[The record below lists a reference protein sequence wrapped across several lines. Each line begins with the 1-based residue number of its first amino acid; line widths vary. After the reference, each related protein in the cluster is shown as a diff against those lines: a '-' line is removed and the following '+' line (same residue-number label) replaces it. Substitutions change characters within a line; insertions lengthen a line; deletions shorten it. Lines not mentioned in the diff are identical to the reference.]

1 MSIPLSIGIPNGMI
15 EAMEP
20 TRLNRSQ
27 RREQTRERLL
37 DAASE
42 VFARRGYGAA
52 SLDDVA
58 EAAGYTKGA
67 VYSNFASKADL
78 FMALLERRI
87 ETHAGG
93 TAGTL
98 RGATFEQAIGALEQ
112 AAASSQAFD
121 TDWLL
126 LAVEFWTTAMR
137 DERVRQA
144 VAAQYERARTI
155 TADVLAEKF
164 REAGIEPPMAP
175 RELAIVAEALG
186 IGLGFQHALDPE
198 AVPLRL
204 QAEVLLRILGRA
216 RPGTA

>member
-1 MSIPLSIGIPNGMI
+1 MQYPYTGWYHQSVETG
-15 EAMEP
+15 
-20 TRLNRSQ
+20 RLDRRQ

-42 VFARRGYGAA
+42 VFARRGYTAA

-58 EAAGYTKGA
+58 ETAGYTKGA

-87 ETHAGG
+87 ETHA
-93 TAGTL
+93 AGPAGAL
-98 RGATFEQAIGALEQ
+98 RDATFEQAIGALERQ
-112 AAASSQAFD
+112 AATSDPSPD
-121 TDWLL
+121 SLDPGWLL
-126 LAVEFWTTAMR
+126 LAVEFWASAMR

-164 REAGIEPPMAP
+164 REGGVEPGMSP
-175 RELAIVAEALG
+175 RDLAIVAEALG
-186 IGLGFQHALDPE
+186 IGLGFQHALDPD
-198 AVPLRL
+198 AVPMRL
-204 QAEVLLRILGRA
+204 QAEVLLRLLGR
-216 RPGTA
+216 RPPTRG